1 METNSDLE
9 VMGHTHFLRKGLKG
23 GVVDYINTG
32 FECVPIP
39 GMEEKHKKMTFG
51 VVNVENSKYVNAEV
65 MAVIRTGNTFEI
77 KNDNPPAAEI
87 FVELAGD
94 FSCHIT
100 VVNESDEDY
109 VLDSKD
115 N

>member
-39 GMEEKHKKMTFG
+39 GMEE
-51 VVNVENSKYVNAEV
+51 
-65 MAVIRTGNTFEI
+65 
-77 KNDNPPAAEI
+77 
-87 FVELAGD
+87 
-94 FSCHIT
+94 
-100 VVNESDEDY
+100 
-109 VLDSKD
+109 
-115 N
+115 